1 MQKAPKETMQS
12 PVGRRWLSQFLPIS
26 SWLPSYQR
34 GLLRPDLLAG
44 ATVWAVTVPEAI
56 AYAQLAG
63 VPAQMGLFAAPFLML
78 GYVLFGTSRQLMVGA
93 TSASAIMLATT
104 AGDVA
109 GGNGGSYLP
118 VVTGITLL
126 VGLLLLLLGLAR
138 LGFVKNF
145 LAEPVLTGFVFG
157 LALVIGIGQVPK
169 LVGLQRVEGNF
180 FAKVWEVISHLGG
193 INGWTLILGLASLA
207 LLFLLERFWP
217 RIPASLVVVLGGILV
232 VSLFHLERAGVAIV
246 GTIPGGLPLPTFPIL
261 SLHIWLSALPGSF
274 GIVLVIYAEH
284 ISAAQQ
290 FANKYHYDL
299 DANQELL
306 ALGVANLG
314 AGFFRGFLGGG
325 SLSRSTVNDAAG
337 GRTQVVGLVTS
348 LLVIVTLLVLT
359 PLFHNLPDA
368 VLGAII
374 LHAIWGLLRVNE
386 LRRYAHLRHLDL
398 ALALVALFGVLIFD
412 ILPGLLLA
420 VVLSLVIL
428 IYRASR
434 PNGSVLGRVPGS
446 EVYGDIARHPE
457 NETVPG
463 LLIFRLN
470 APLFFANSALMRER
484 VKTLARNATPPT
496 RAVLLDLQA
505 SSDLDIS
512 SVDMLAELAGELQTE
527 GIELLLTNARGPV
540 RDMLR
545 RSQILQRL
553 GEQHL
558 FASLADAVAAF
569 QYPAGGKNE

>member
-1 MQKAPKETMQS
+1 MKNIPKARK
-12 PVGRRWLSQFLPIS
+12 RWLERTLPVF
-26 SWLPSYQR
+26 SWLPSYQKQ
-34 GLLRPDLLAG
+34 LLRSDILAG

-78 GYVLFGTSRQLMVGA
+78 GYMLFGTSRQLMVGA

-104 AGDVA
+104 VADVA
-109 GGNGGSYLP
+109 GGTGGNSLAM
-118 VVTGITLL
+118 VSGITLL

-145 LAEPVLTGFVFG
+145 LAESVLTGFVFG

-169 LVGLQRVEGNF
+169 LFGLPRVEGDF
-180 FAKVWEVISHLGG
+180 FAKAWQVISHLGST
-193 INGWTLILGLASLA
+193 NGWTLLLGVLSLA
-207 LLFLLERFWP
+207 LLFLLDRFFP
-217 RIPASLVVVLGGILV
+217 RIPASLVVVLLGILV

-246 GTIPGGLPLPTFPIL
+246 GTIPGGLPLPTFPLL
-261 SLHIWLSALPGSF
+261 SLQNWFSVLPGSF

-290 FANKYHYDL
+290 FASKYHYDL
-299 DANQELL
+299 DADQELI
-306 ALGVANLG
+306 ALGVSNLG

-337 GRTQVVGLVTS
+337 GRTQVSGLVAS

-374 LHAIWGLLRVNE
+374 LHAIWGLLRVKE
-386 LRRYAHLRHLDL
+386 LRRYARLRPLDL
-398 ALALVALFGVLIFD
+398 TLALVALFGVLIFD

-434 PNGSVLGRVPGS
+434 PQGSVLGRVPGT
-446 EVYGDIARHPE
+446 EVYRDSERHPE
-457 NETVPG
+457 NQALPG
-463 LLIFRLN
+463 LLIFRLD
-470 APLFFANSALMRER
+470 APLFFANSALVRER
-484 VKTLARNATPPT
+484 VLALVRSTSSRT
-496 RAVLLDLQA
+496 QTVLLDLEA
-505 SSDLDIS
+505 SNDLDVS
-512 SVDMLAELAGELQTE
+512 SADMLAELAADLQAE
-527 GIELLLTNARGPV
+527 GIALLLANVRGPV

-545 RSQILQRL
+545 RSQVLERI
-553 GEQHL
+553 GEPQL
-558 FASLADAVAAF
+558 FFSLAEAVATF
-569 QYPAGGKNE
+569 QRHAGEKND